1 MYNTQTRKQTMPVVK
16 QVTLYSFDELSE
28 QAQQKAIETVR
39 GWDHLFEPDE
49 EFVLEDIVAQNPHI
63 KSMDISY
70 SGFWSQGDGASF
82 TGSIDGDWLIDFFA
96 ENVNDE
102 LKTIL
107 REVEVSFFRHSSRY
121 AHWNTVASELDSG
134 DIVWADH
141 IEENDNLRW
150 NILFNY
156 LDDMR
161 QAIEEYRTDLC
172 HDIYNALKQ
181 AYEQCHSDEN
191 ITELIKANEY
201 LFHSNGDFE

>member
-1 MYNTQTRKQTMPVVK
+1 MPVVK
-16 QVTLYSFDELSE
+16 QVTLYSFDELSD

-39 GWDHLFEPDE
+39 EWDYLFEPDE
-49 EFVLEDIVAQNPHI
+49 QFILECFATQNPHI
-63 KSMDISY
+63 KNMDISY

-82 TGSIDGDWLIDFFA
+82 TGSIDSDWLINFFA

-121 AHWNTVASELDSG
+121 AHWNTVSSELDSS

-141 IEENDNLRW
+141 IEENDTLKDRM
-150 NILFNY
+150 IENY
-156 LDDMR
+156 LYDMR

>member
-1 MYNTQTRKQTMPVVK
+1 MPVVK

-39 GWDHLFEPDE
+39 QWDDLFECDE
-49 EFVLEDIVAQNPHI
+49 SFVLERLVEQNPHI
-63 KSMDISY
+63 ENMEILY

-82 TGSIDGDWLIDFFA
+82 TGSIGSDWLIDFFA

-107 REVEVSFFRHSSRY
+107 RDVEVTFFRYSTRY
-121 AHWNTVASELDSG
+121 LHHNTVDTELDSS
-134 DIVWADH
+134 DILWADH
-141 IEENDNLRW
+141 IEENSTLRDSM
-150 NILFNY
+150 ITNY

-161 QAIEEYRTDLC
+161 QSIEEYRINLC

-181 AYEQCHSDEN
+181 AYNECHSDEN

-201 LFHSNGDFE
+201 LFDENGDFE